1 MLPYHA
7 TNKKKA
13 CISHGILLVTAGANR
28 KKARVRI
35 FCKKLFMQL
44 HWFICF
50 SSFFIL
56 QHNQQ
61 LPLKML
67 ALINHSCLKL
77 LIRIVAT
84 PVFVDIVGFL

>member
-44 HWFICF
+44 HWFI
-50 SSFFIL
+50 SPAFFIL
-56 QHNQQ
+56 QPNRQ
-61 LPLKML
+61 LSLKRL
-67 ALINHSCLKL
+67 ALINHSC
-77 LIRIVAT
+77 
-84 PVFVDIVGFL
+84 FN

>member
-35 FCKKLFMQL
+35 FYKKYLCNSIGLFVFPAFL
-44 HWFICF
+44 L
-50 SSFFIL
+50 FIL
-56 QHNQQ
+56 HQQ
-61 LPLKML
+61 PRTRL
-67 ALINHSCLKL
+67 ALIN
-77 LIRIVAT
+77 
-84 PVFVDIVGFL
+84 